1 MTFRGAA
8 LLLCGGAALAGCAT
22 KGQVK
27 LLQADLQTFRV
38 ESARRDS
45 IRAAALAALLTMQ
58 SRIMDSIGA
67 TRVALAS
74 LDARLQ
80 SELTS
85 VQRQLIQ
92 VQELTGQ
99 SQSRLTELK
108 AQLDSKAEQSAAG
121 RVVTTPGDT
130 TARPAGPS
138 ADQLYQN
145 ARRQHTRGALA
156 TARSGYQQFLQ
167 SYPTDPRAPDAVYYI
182 GETFGEQTPDS
193 ATAYYTQV
201 IGQFPQSARAPTA
214 LLRLG
219 KLAEN
224 KGDKAAAIRYYDRLV
239 RDYPRSDDVDIARDR
254 LKTLRP

>member
-1 MTFRGAA
+1 MTLRGAA
-8 LLLCGGAALAGCAT
+8 LLLCGGAAMAGCAT
-22 KGQVK
+22 KGQVR
-27 LLQADLQTFRV
+27 LLQAELQTLRV

-67 TRVALAS
+67 SRQAIAS
-74 LDARLQ
+74 LDARVQ
-80 SELTS
+80 NDLTA

-108 AQLDSKAEQSAAG
+108 AQLDSRAEQSAAG
-121 RVVTTPGDT
+121 RGGTTPGDT

-145 ARRQHTRGALA
+145 ARRQHVRGALT

-167 SYPTDPRAPDAVYYI
+167 GYPADSRAPDALYYI
-182 GETFGEQTPDS
+182 GETFGEQAPDS

-201 IGQFPQSARAPTA
+201 IGQFPQSARASTA

-224 KGDKAAAIRYYDRLV
+224 KGDKAAALRFYERLL

-254 LKTLRP
+254 IRTLRP

>member
-1 MTFRGAA
+1 MRFRGAA
-8 LLLCGGAALAGCAT
+8 LLFCGGAALAGCAT
-22 KGQVK
+22 KGQVR
-27 LLQADLQTFRV
+27 LLQAELTTLRV

-67 TRVALAS
+67 TRVALAG
-74 LDARLQ
+74 LDARFQ
-80 SELTS
+80 NDLTA

-108 AQLDSKAEQSAAG
+108 AQLDSRADQSAAG
-121 RVVTTPGDT
+121 RIQTTPGDSS
-130 TARPAGPS
+130 ARPSGPS

-145 ARRQHTRGALA
+145 ARRQHTRGAFT
-156 TARSGYQQFLQ
+156 TARAGYQQFLQ
-167 SYPTDPRAPDAVYYI
+167 GYPSDTRAPDALYYI
-182 GETFGEQTPDS
+182 AETFGDQGPDS

-224 KGDKAAAIRYYDRLV
+224 KGDKAGAIRYYDRLV
-239 RDYPRSDDVDIARDR
+239 RDYPRSDDVEIARDR

>member
-1 MTFRGAA
+1 MTLRGAA
-8 LLLCGGAALAGCAT
+8 LLVCGGAALAGCAT
-22 KGQVK
+22 KGQVR
-27 LLQADLQTFRV
+27 LLQAELQTFRV

-80 SELTS
+80 NDLTL

-108 AQLDSKAEQSAAG
+108 AQLDSRAEQSAAG

-167 SYPTDPRAPDAVYYI
+167 SYATDPRAPDAVYYI

>member
-1 MTFRGAA
+1 MRLPGAA

-22 KGQVK
+22 KGQVR
-27 LLQADLQTFRV
+27 LLQGELQTLRV

-58 SRIMDSIGA
+58 SRVMDSIGA
-67 TRVALAS
+67 TRQALAS
-74 LDARLQ
+74 LDARVQ
-80 SELTS
+80 SDLTS
-85 VQRQLIQ
+85 IQRQLFQ

-99 SQSRLTELK
+99 SQSRLTDLK
-108 AQLDSKAEQSAAG
+108 AQLDARAEQSAAG
-121 RVVTTPGDT
+121 RVPTPGDT
-130 TARPAGPS
+130 TARPSGPT
-138 ADQLYQN
+138 ADALYQN
-145 ARRQHTRGALA
+145 ARRQHTRGALT

-167 SYPTDPRAPDAVYYI
+167 SYPTDPRAPDALYYI

-201 IGQFPQSARAPTA
+201 IGQFAQSARAPTA

-224 KGDKAAAIRYYDRLV
+224 KGDKAAAIRFYERLV

-254 LKTLRP
+254 IRTLRP